1 MAPKNLRGC
10 GIYFTVYTNLK
21 GAYMMDNDNIMPT
34 LWKDRR
40 HILWFPITF
49 DKYRIANGR
58 IYCQHGLIN
67 QREHECLMYRILDIS
82 LTRSLGNRICGTGT
96 IVMKT
101 TDDSD
106 PVLTLKNI
114 KRSREVKDLLSGLIE
129 KERIRKGI
137 SGREI
142 LSNGDM
148 YGDSYEDDY

>member
-1 MAPKNLRGC
+1 
-10 GIYFTVYTNLK
+10 
-21 GAYMMDNDNIMPT
+21 MMDNDNIMPT

-58 IYCQHGLIN
+58 IYCQHGLIS

-106 PVLTLKNI
+106 PVLTLKNV
-114 KRSREVKDLLSGLIE
+114 KSPREVKEMLHQQVE
-129 KERIRKGI
+129 KVKIQRRLRVGEV
-137 SGREI
+137 
-142 LSNGDM
+142 L
-148 YGDSYEDDY
+148 EDDGYGRDLDGDGEIDEL